1 MCGCACVCARACACE
16 CSYDS
21 LCVCRWMHVGKVA
34 YEGQGCS
41 LGTAHFVCKMHACVF
56 VCVCIDEQKDILNI

>member
-1 MCGCACVCARACACE
+1 MGVRVCVRVHVRV
-16 CSYDS
+16 SVLMI

-41 LGTAHFVCKMHACVF
+41 LGTAYFVFKMHACVF